1 MPDYSKGQIYKIVDV
16 GFNKCY
22 IGSTVETLPQRMTK
36 HRNHYKMYQEGRHNY
51 IHLFKMFDE
60 FGVENC
66 KIYWIEDYAC
76 NSKKELEAREG
87 HYIENTDCVNKRREG
102 RSKQQWTRDNLEKV
116 REQKR
121 ILGQTDKYKA
131 KRKEHYE
138 NNKEE
143 ILAKHKEDRI
153 NNPEKY
159 KEKNKIHYQ
168 KSKETQLKPYTCV
181 CGSTVCHNGKARH
194 EKTQKHQQF
203 INQSNPQE

>member
-36 HRNHYKMYQEGRHNY
+36 HRNHYKRYTEGKHNY
-51 IHLFKMFDE
+51 IHLFKLFEE

-87 HYIENTDCVNKRREG
+87 HYIENTDCVNKRIEG
-102 RSKQQWTRDNLEKV
+102 RSKQQWTQDNIEKV

-121 ILGQTDKYKA
+121 ILGQTEWYKA
-131 KRKEHYE
+131 VRKEHYE

-143 ILAKHKEDRI
+143 ILAKYKEDRK

-159 KEKNKIHYQ
+159 KERNKIRYY
-168 KSKETQLKPYTCV
+168 KTKERLQAPYTCE
-181 CGSTVCHNGKARH
+181 CGATMCLRNKTRH
-194 EKTQKHQQF
+194 QKTKQHQQF
-203 INQSNPQE
+203 INQNNPQA